1 MIVGK
6 TINRYIFRDMLA
18 PFGLC
23 ILFFTFLFLMAEM
36 IKVVNWVVNYNV
48 PFVSVC
54 AAILF
59 SLPFLLTFVLP
70 MSIMVAVLLT
80 FLRLST
86 DNEIIALKSCGMSI
100 YRLLRPVILFGL
112 IGAIV
117 TLALTLYAVPWG
129 KGALEILAYRV
140 AASNI
145 SLGLQERTFND
156 SFKNLILYVNQIDHR
171 KNEIK
176 DIFIED
182 KRQPDVVVT
191 VVAPQGKL
199 LSKPELLR
207 LQLQLFNG
215 TIYQTNLSE
224 RSSNAIYFRTY
235 NMNLDLSELVSDVEK
250 PKYRHRESL
259 NLKDLRKRIDR
270 FKDTHPGKKRAKMT
284 LHRRFAIPA
293 ACIILA
299 FLALPLGIQ
308 ARSTKPFLSM
318 LLGLFFFLLY
328 YLLLSAGYTFGER
341 GYLSP
346 ALSMW
351 LPNAVMTVIGLY
363 FMIQTARE
371 KSLVISWVMRLLSR
385 VTTSGLKS
393 NQ

>member
-1 MIVGK
+1 MMAGK
-6 TINRYIFRDMLA
+6 IISRYVFRYMLA

-23 ILFFTFLFLMAEM
+23 VLFFTFLFLMAEM
-36 IKVVNWVVNYNV
+36 IKVVNWIVNYNV
-48 PFVSVC
+48 SFGSVC

-59 SLPFLLTFVLP
+59 TIPFLLTFVLP

-86 DNEIIALKSCGMSI
+86 DNEIIALKSCGLGI
-100 YRLLRPVILFGL
+100 YKLLRPVLLFGF
-112 IGAIV
+112 IGAV
-117 TLALTLYAVPWG
+117 MTLALTLFVVPWG
-129 KGALEILAYRV
+129 KGALEILAYKV

-145 SLGLQERTFND
+145 SIGLQERTFND
-156 SFKNLILYVNQIDHR
+156 SFKDLVLYVNEIDR
-171 KNEIK
+171 RQNQVK

-182 KRQPDVVVT
+182 KRRPDVVVT
-191 VVAPQGKL
+191 VVAPSGKL
-199 LSKPELLR
+199 LSNPEQLK
-207 LQLQLFNG
+207 LQLQLFDG
-215 TIYQTNLSE
+215 TIYQTNLGE

-235 NMNLDLSELVSDVEK
+235 NMNLDLAELVSDVEK

-259 NLKDLRKRIDR
+259 NLKDLRERIKV
-270 FKDTHPGKKRAKMT
+270 FAETHPGKNRARMT

-293 ACIILA
+293 ACIVLA

-341 GYLSP
+341 GYIP
-346 ALSMW
+346 AALSMW
-351 LPNAVMTVIGLY
+351 LPNAVMTIVGTY
-363 FMIQTARE
+363 FLIQTARE
-371 KSLVISWVMRLLSR
+371 KSLFISMIMRLLSR
-385 VTTSGLKS
+385 VTTSGFKP

>member
-6 TINRYIFRDMLA
+6 TINRYVFRDMLA

-23 ILFFTFLFLMAEM
+23 VLFFTFLFLMAEM
-36 IKVVNWVVNYNV
+36 IKVVNWIVNYNV
-48 PFVSVC
+48 SLISVC

-59 SLPFLLTFVLP
+59 TLPFLLTFVLP

-86 DNEIIALKSCGMSI
+86 DNEIIALKSCGLSI
-100 YRLLRPVILFGL
+100 YKLLKPVVLFGL
-112 IGAIV
+112 IGAV
-117 TLALTLYAVPWG
+117 MTLALTLYAVPWG
-129 KGALEILAYRV
+129 KGALEILAYKV

-145 SLGLQERTFND
+145 SIGLQERTFND
-156 SFKNLILYVNQIDHR
+156 SFKGLILYVNQIDHR

-182 KRQPDVVVT
+182 KRRPEVIVT
-191 VVAPQGKL
+191 VIAPQGRL
-199 LSKPELLR
+199 LSNPERLQ

-215 TIYQTNLSE
+215 TIYQTNLNE
-224 RSSNAIYFRTY
+224 RSSNAIYFHTY

-259 NLKDLRKRIDR
+259 NLKELRERIDV
-270 FKDTHPGKKRAKMT
+270 FAETHPGKNRARMT
-284 LHRRFAIPA
+284 LHRRFAIPV

-318 LLGLFFFLLY
+318 LLGLLFFLLY
-328 YLLLSAGYTFGER
+328 YLLLSAAHTFGER
-341 GYLSP
+341 GYVP
-346 ALSMW
+346 AALSMW
-351 LPNAVMTVIGLY
+351 LPNAVMTVIGIY
-363 FMIQTARE
+363 FMVQTARE

-385 VTTSGLKS
+385 IATSGFKP